1 MEKRKNKY
9 KGLCFMIYMTE
20 SELKTVG
27 QVKANTIILGDCL
40 KVLPYIADSSISAMI
55 TDLPY
60 G

>member
-1 MEKRKNKY
+1 
-9 KGLCFMIYMTE
+9 MIYMTE

-40 KVLPYIADSSISAMI
+40 KVLPYIADSSISAII